1 MNTPNLSG
9 YLNQFQVLI
18 KVAETGNLSRAAR
31 ELGLTPSAVSKSL
44 TQLESVVGNELISRE
59 TRPFQLT
66 ASGRRILQVAHRVL
80 TDIEGLAAGNYAS
93 NVQTETLRISCS
105 VAFGC
110 MHIPRI
116 SGEFQSLHPGIGI
129 HVTLDDRIINLARD
143 EFDIA
148 LRISSEASQSG
159 ENDESLMDISWFYC
173 ASPVYLKRHPPISTP
188 ADLRF
193 HQCLVYPQMTS
204 EGRWTFH
211 HRGKSE
217 TVRVVPHFSCN
228 SSLLLLQRALAHGGV
243 ACLPNYL
250 VSHYV
255 DSGKLIRVLPEHDP
269 GVTHRLQAIISPS
282 SQGGKSTGRFIDFL
296 KKTLRKKCD
305 DALIADDNI
314 CESYSQFK
322 R

>member
-1 MNTPNLSG
+1 MNTTNLSG
-9 YLNQFQVLI
+9 FLNQFQVLI

-44 TQLESVVGNELISRE
+44 AQLESIVGSAVIVRE

-66 ASGRRILQVAHRVL
+66 PGGRRILQIAHRVIN
-80 TDIEGLAAGNYAS
+80 DIEGLAMGKFVADA
-93 NVQTETLRISCS
+93 QTETLRISCS

-110 MHIPRI
+110 THIPRI
-116 SGEFQSLHPGIGI
+116 TGEFQQLYPGVNIN
-129 HVTLDDRIINLARD
+129 VTLDDRLINLSRQ

-148 LRISSEASQSG
+148 LRISSEAAG
-159 ENDESLMDISWFYC
+159 NCENETVLMDISWFYC
-173 ASPVYLKRHPPISTP
+173 ASPAYLKRHPPISAP

-204 EGRWTFH
+204 KGKWTFH

-217 TVRVVPHFSCN
+217 TVKVAQHFSCN
-228 SSLLLLQRALAHGGV
+228 SSLLLLQRALADGGV

-250 VSHYV
+250 ASHYV

-269 GVTHRLQAIISPS
+269 GVTHRLRAVVPHT
-282 SQGGKSTGRFIDFL
+282 SQGNQSVKAFL
-296 KKTLRKKCD
+296 TFLQRVLGQKT
-305 DALIADDNI
+305 
-314 CESYSQFK
+314 
-322 R
+322 

>member
-1 MNTPNLSG
+1 MNTTNLSG

-44 TQLESVVGNELISRE
+44 AQLESIVGSAVIVRE

-66 ASGRRILQVAHRVL
+66 AGGRRILQIAHRVIS
-80 TDIEGLAAGNYAS
+80 DIEGIAIGNFMADT
-93 NVQTETLRISCS
+93 QTETLRISCS

-110 MHIPRI
+110 THIPRI
-116 SGEFQSLHPGIGI
+116 TGEYQQLHPGVNIN
-129 HVTLDDRIINLARD
+129 VTLDDRLINLSRD

-148 LRISSEASQSG
+148 LRISSEAAG
-159 ENDESLMDISWFYC
+159 DGLNETVLMDICWFYC
-173 ASPVYLKRHPPISTP
+173 ASPVYLKRHPPISVP

-204 EGRWTFH
+204 EGKWAFH

-217 TVRVVPHFSCN
+217 TVKVVQHFSCN
-228 SSLLLLQRALAHGGV
+228 SSLLLLQRALANGGV

-250 VSHYV
+250 ASHYV

-269 GVTHRLQAIISPS
+269 GVTHRLRAVVSPS
-282 SQGGKSTGRFIDFL
+282 SQNSETVKVFL
-296 KKTLRKKCD
+296 AFLQRMLGQKM
-305 DALIADDNI
+305 
-314 CESYSQFK
+314 
-322 R
+322 